1 MLLKKTRPS
10 KARKATRVSNAF
22 DSGTLQL
29 TDGTMMTSSE
39 ASEVGD
45 KPLDHDRALSVLT
58 ARKLQAKGR
67 AIGTMWTELA
77 VTVQAKS

>member
-10 KARKATRVSNAF
+10 RATRVSNAF
-22 DSGTLQL
+22 NSGTLQL
-29 TDGTMMTSSE
+29 TDGTMMTTSE
-39 ASEVGD
+39 ASEVID
-45 KPLDHDRALSVLT
+45 KPLSYGLALSVLT

-67 AIGTMWTELA
+67 PTWTELA